1 MGTGNS
7 VGCCSRRPLHPF
19 GKKKFVYRK
28 GVQPYLI
35 FLESALNVP
44 KGMKGSLS
52 GHTTP
57 PSPYVVMWVQ
67 SKEEK
72 GDSNASTK
80 EGPLEGGKE
89 EEAKEIHIDTKEE
102 RRSVRVPTEIVQV
115 WPVRRECSS
124 AIWRTT
130 KPLMPYSGRSDPK
143 NDIIHIVV
151 YDYSHPTGED
161 VVGYTTVKV
170 EELSQKATKTVQ
182 VPLVFTPKPF
192 FPQSLSVSLKLA
204 SPPLQQKTIFL
215 VRHAKSLWNHA
226 QEVDLGVSAVWS
238 EDHPL
243 HAEGV
248 MQAQALR
255 TQIKLYAIGEVKT
268 TNMKRQRYVE
278 KFLNCD
284 VILSSP
290 LSRAVQTAV
299 VAFQEHPKAAEASS
313 EEGGGS
319 GQQQQQQQQSPPIK
333 LMSSLREKRN
343 FGARDCVSS
352 FRGQQILQNSQK
364 TLDLFYGR
372 NATKPY
378 ALTEVQ
384 RNSFRLSCDRMVDVN
399 DCTDAWWD
407 DTVESTGRFLNRMA
421 HFVEYL
427 RYSPEKRVV
436 IVGHSKWM
444 QTFLEQY
451 MSPRLRKERPQF
463 ILDKIQ
469 NCGVVAC
476 DVVFNLKDHDD
487 RGGDVASV
495 VDAELLFSTT
505 FKRGGLSRACSP
517 DIGSRK
523 PSKNTN
529 MTREQAA

>member
-1 MGTGNS
+1 
-7 VGCCSRRPLHPF
+7 
-19 GKKKFVYRK
+19 
-28 GVQPYLI
+28 
-35 FLESALNVP
+35 
-44 KGMKGSLS
+44 
-52 GHTTP
+52 
-57 PSPYVVMWVQ
+57 MWVQ

-102 RRSVRVPTEIVQV
+102 RRSVRVPTEIVQ
-115 WPVRRECSS
+115 
-124 AIWRTT
+124 
-130 KPLMPYSGRSDPK
+130 PYSGRSDPK

-268 TNMKRQRYVE
+268 TNMKRGLSVLHHGAPPFLSPGALHICSVPVAVARQKYVE

-284 VILSSP
+284 LLLSSP

-299 VAFQEHPKAAEASS
+299 EHPKAAEASS

-469 NCGVVAC
+469 
-476 DVVFNLKDHDD
+476 DHDD

-529 MTREQAA
+529 MTR